1 MKNYE
6 NMGIEELW
14 LANSKSCSADRGPLL
29 EALAEK
35 LWIANRR
42 DESIQVWF
50 ATVSAYAESADSHG
64 QLDALL
70 RLSYRLSLLEL
81 HLESLISSMEG
92 LELARQN
99 LNGFFETWFA
109 IYSAR
114 ATESLYRS
122 EEQLEF
128 AEIAVSAA
136 REQGEDK
143 LLGHALREYADAL
156 DANGLGTPDI
166 STWIEMEQLAQR
178 GGDLEHLCIQKIAL
192 GKKLLQIGET
202 SKCLEKLTDAL
213 SLARFTANQDQ
224 ISQALLELGKYESL
238 RGNHKA
244 AFELF
249 QPVLDSKD
257 SEVQRKC
264 AAEAMFVVGRVQT
277 KSGNRDLG
285 YKQIKQILP
294 VLEALNLRSLAR
306 EARDL
311 LG

>member
-6 NMGIEELW
+6 SMGIEELW
-14 LANSKSCSADRGPLL
+14 LANSNTRAANRGSLL

-35 LWIANRR
+35 LWQANRR

-50 ATVSAYAESADSHG
+50 AAVTAYMESEDAHG
-64 QLDALL
+64 RMDALL
-70 RLSYRLSLLEL
+70 KLCYRQRLLEHHAESLL
-81 HLESLISSMEG
+81 SAQEG
-92 LELARQN
+92 LQFAREN
-99 LNGFFETWFA
+99 LNGFFEAWFA
-109 IYSAR
+109 IYAAR

-128 AEIAVSAA
+128 AEAAVSAA
-136 REQGEDK
+136 REHADDR

-156 DANGLGTPDI
+156 DANGLGAPDI
-166 STWIEMEQLAQR
+166 STWIEMERLAQSS
-178 GGDLEHLCIQKIAL
+178 GDLEQLCNQKIAL

-202 SKCLEKLTDAL
+202 VQSLEKLTEAL
-213 SLARFTANQDQ
+213 SLARFAENQDL
-224 ISQALLELGKYESL
+224 ISEALLELGKYESL
-238 RGNHKA
+238 RGNNRT

-249 QPVLDSKD
+249 DPVLNSRE

-264 AAEAMFVVGRVQT
+264 AAEAMFVIGRVQA

-285 YKQIKQILP
+285 YKQIKQVLP
-294 VLEALNLRSLAR
+294 VLEALNLKVLAR